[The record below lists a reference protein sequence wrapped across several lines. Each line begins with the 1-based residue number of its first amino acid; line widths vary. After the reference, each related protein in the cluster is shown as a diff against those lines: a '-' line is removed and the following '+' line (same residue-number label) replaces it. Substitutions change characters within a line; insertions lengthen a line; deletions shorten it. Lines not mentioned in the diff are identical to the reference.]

1 MAEAQETL
9 MNSTT
14 RRIFF
19 IQLAGVG
26 SALAA
31 ATAASAAT
39 AAKDAKAPAAAASG
53 PATVD
58 EKDPQAAALGYV
70 ADSTKAD
77 AKKYPKH
84 AATQKCGNCQL
95 YGGKA
100 GDAAGP
106 CPIFAGKQV
115 AAAGWC
121 SSWMKKPA

>member
-1 MAEAQETL
+1 

-31 ATAASAAT
+31 VTAAQAAT
-39 AAKDAKAPAAAASG
+39 AAKDAAPAKDAKAAAAG
-53 PATVD
+53 PGMVD

-70 ADSTKAD
+70 SDTTKAD
-77 AKKYPKH
+77 AKKFPKH

-100 GDAAGP
+100 GDATGP

-115 AAAGWC
+115 AASGWC
-121 SSWMKKPA
+121 SSWTKKPA